1 MHGARFIGCSPSG
14 CKAQRKVNF
23 RPMVID
29 GFLIAAVGLLVYAAL
44 HDLAART
51 VPNWLP
57 VCLLVIG
64 LAARLADHTL
74 WTGLAVTLFAFL
86 ILFGIWFS
94 GSMGGGDVKL
104 WAATVL
110 LIPPHWQPQL
120 TFFLRVML
128 LGGGL
133 ALLYLAMWW
142 PMSRLRRSQQAPSA
156 GAGFMQRVLKAEV
169 WRISRRGPLPYAL
182 AISASA
188 ILTLLPLTSQ
198 H

>member
-1 MHGARFIGCSPSG
+1 MIT
-14 CKAQRKVNF
+14 
-23 RPMVID
+23 D
-29 GFLIAAVGLLVYAAL
+29 GFLLAAVGLLIYAAL

-57 VCLLVIG
+57 VCLLAIG
-64 LAARLADHTL
+64 LVARLADHTL
-74 WTGLAVTLFAFL
+74 WSGLAVTLLAFV

-110 LIPPHWQPQL
+110 LVPPHWQPQL
-120 TFFLRVML
+120 AFFLRVLL
-128 LGGGL
+128 LGGAL
-133 ALLYLAMWW
+133 ALLYLALWW
-142 PMSRLRRSQQAPSA
+142 PMARLRQALPAPVSR
-156 GAGFMQRVLKAEV
+156 AGFLQRVLKAEI

-188 ILTLLPLTSQ
+188 IVTLLPLTSQ
-198 H
+198 Q

>member
-1 MHGARFIGCSPSG
+1 MI
-14 CKAQRKVNF
+14 
-23 RPMVID
+23 MD
-29 GFLIAAVGLLVYAAL
+29 GFIVAAVGLLVYAAL

-57 VCLLVIG
+57 VCLLAIG
-64 LAARLADHTL
+64 MVARLGDHTL
-74 WTGLAVTLFAFL
+74 WSGLAVTLFAF
-86 ILFGIWFS
+86 IVLFGIWFT

-120 TFFLRVML
+120 TFFLRVLM
-128 LGGGL
+128 LGGAL
-133 ALLYLAMWW
+133 ALLYLALWW
-142 PMSRLRRSQQAPSA
+142 PMARLRRSLNPPLAQP
-156 GAGFMQRVLKAEV
+156 GFLQRILKAEI

-198 H
+198 Q

>member
-1 MHGARFIGCSPSG
+1 MVMNGLLIGAV
-14 CKAQRKVNF
+14 A
-23 RPMVID
+23 
-29 GFLIAAVGLLVYAAL
+29 LLVYAAL

-57 VCLLVIG
+57 VCLLAIGVIARSADHSLWHG
-64 LAARLADHTL
+64 LVVALAA
-74 WTGLAVTLFAFL
+74 FI

-94 GSMGGGDVKL
+94 GAMGGGDVKL

-120 TFFLRVML
+120 TFFLRVL
-128 LGGGL
+128 LIGGAL
-133 ALLYLAMWW
+133 ALLYLALWW
-142 PMSRLRRSQQAPSA
+142 PMSRFRRAVSHAAAPHAAAAKSFAPS
-156 GAGFMQRVLKAEV
+156 GLFQRVLKAEI

-188 ILTLLPLTSQ
+188 ILSLLPLSS
-198 H
+198 